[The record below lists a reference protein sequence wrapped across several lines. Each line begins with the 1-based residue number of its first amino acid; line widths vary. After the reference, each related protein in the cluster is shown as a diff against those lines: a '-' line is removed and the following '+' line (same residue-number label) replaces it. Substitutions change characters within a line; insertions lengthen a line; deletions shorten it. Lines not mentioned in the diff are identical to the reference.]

1 LPFGSQIARF
11 VLKRSD
17 AVLADG
23 SHVRDTLDELLGW
36 PSGAVIQPMGAWI
49 DRFRPQKNAPENT
62 AAGEVIFFVGRL
74 VAKKG
79 VTYLLRAM
87 PIVLRQHPA
96 ARLVVGGGG
105 PLEESLQNE
114 AEQLGLARNVE
125 FLGPLA
131 HDEVVHRFQNC
142 RVAVVPSVF
151 DEHGETEGMPTV
163 VVEAMAA
170 GARVV
175 GSEVAGI
182 PDVIRHGENGW
193 LARPGDPVDLAA
205 QIIKA
210 LDDHGTGV
218 IELAAATAR
227 EHDWSNVAHRYL
239 AAFEAE
245 S

>member
-1 LPFGSQIARF
+1 
-11 VLKRSD
+11 
-17 AVLADG
+17 
-23 SHVRDTLDELLGW
+23 
-36 PSGAVIQPMGAWI
+36 MGAWT
-49 DRFRPQKNAPENT
+49 DRFRPQKDAPENT
-62 AAGEVIFFVGRL
+62 AAREVIFFVGRL

-96 ARLVVGGGG
+96 ARLLIGGTG
-105 PLEESLQNE
+105 PLEESLQAE

-170 GARVV
+170 GVRVV
-175 GSEVAGI
+175 GSDVAGI

-193 LARPGDPVDLAA
+193 LARPGDPVDLAT
-205 QIIKA
+205 QIIRA

-227 EHDWSNVAHRYL
+227 EHDWSNVAHKYL